1 VLRVSIHRLLRKTTP
16 VVTPAKAGVQKTPKT
31 LDSCFRRNDPSGKDF
46 FAHPEGLKMEFWEI
60 YDQFYG
66 KVRKFI
72 LALVKD
78 EWVADDL
85 IQETFL
91 RIQNNLENLRDPS
104 KLSSWIFRIAYNLCQ
119 DHFRQLKK
127 SCKEERIDQEGME
140 DFRESLVQKGP
151 SIEKELEQRQM
162 GECVQNQINLLPES
176 LRTVV
181 LLFDIM
187 GFSHQEIADILGITI
202 KNVKVRLHR
211 ARKKLKVILEEKC
224 TFEKDERNVLV
235 CLPVREGPIEEKS
248 ENGSGKCK

>member
-1 VLRVSIHRLLRKTTP
+1 
-16 VVTPAKAGVQKTPKT
+16 
-31 LDSCFRRNDPSGKDF
+31 
-46 FAHPEGLKMEFWEI
+46 MEFWEI

-91 RIQNNLENLRDPS
+91 RIQNNLKNLKDPS

-119 DHFRQLKK
+119 DHFRQLKI
-127 SCKEERIDQEGME
+127 SHKEERIDQEGME
-140 DFRESLVQKGP
+140 DFKEALVQKGP
-151 SIEKELEQRQM
+151 DIQKELEQREM

-176 LRTVV
+176 LRTVL

-187 GFSHQEIADILGITI
+187 EFSHQEIADILGITV

-211 ARKKLKVILEEKC
+211 ARKKLKPILEEKC
-224 TFEKDERNVLV
+224 SFEKDERNVLI
-235 CLPVREGPIEEKS
+235 CTPRADGESAGPEGQS
-248 ENGSGKCK
+248 NGKTSCKKRTCT